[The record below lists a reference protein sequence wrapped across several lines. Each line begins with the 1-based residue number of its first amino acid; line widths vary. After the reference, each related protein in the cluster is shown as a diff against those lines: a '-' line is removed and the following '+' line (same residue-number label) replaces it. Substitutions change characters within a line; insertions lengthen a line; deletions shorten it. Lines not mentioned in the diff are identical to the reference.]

1 MQIENYIED
10 LNNNPSLVDEL
21 NEHQIDEI
29 IEYLKKEISEDEL
42 IIDELSNNY

>member
-1 MQIENYIED
+1 MQIENYVND
-10 LNNNPSLVDEL
+10 LNNNPNLIDEL

-42 IIDELSNNY
+42 IIEELNNN